1 MKRTKT
7 LTKGNQKN
15 KDENQNK
22 KQKKN
27 NTLLTWIEG

>member
-22 KQKKN
+22 KQKK
-27 NTLLTWIEG
+27 TIRF

>member
-15 KDENQNK
+15 EDENQNK
-22 KQKKN
+22 KQKK
-27 NTLLTWIEG
+27 TIRF